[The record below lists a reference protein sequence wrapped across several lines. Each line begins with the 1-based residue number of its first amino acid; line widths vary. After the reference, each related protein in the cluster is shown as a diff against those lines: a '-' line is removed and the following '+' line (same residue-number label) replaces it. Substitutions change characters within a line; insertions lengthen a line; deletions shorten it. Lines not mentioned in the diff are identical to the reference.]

1 MIKIEN
7 IIIIRWL
14 KNLIGKYQ
22 HYGTCPNCGDS
33 WWWKKS
39 GGISYRRNGIT
50 LFEIMICKECLQ
62 NPVGLSLPRIERDLK
77 KLQWNPKDI
86 RLAKTAIMTFKVR
99 KA

>member
-1 MIKIEN
+1 MKIED

-14 KNLIGKYQ
+14 KNLIGKSL

-39 GGISYRRNGIT
+39 GGISYKRNGIT
-50 LFEIMICKECLQ
+50 LFEIMICKECLH
-62 NPVGLSLPRIERDLK
+62 NPAGLSLPRIERDLIK
-77 KLQWNPKDI
+77 SQWNLGDI
-86 RLAKTAIMTFKVR
+86 RLAKTAIMSFKVR